1 MAAAHTRLKLSS
13 KKVESVHQKY
23 ERNIKMTRLWSK
35 QIKLTFLSAEI
46 EDSIK
51 GNFCTQVQP
60 TQSSILLRNKI
71 MENNTILF
79 GTGRLNVLLRNGFEQ
94 VSLWLI
100 LNLHLSFAFRRWGT
114 LHLFLHTFICLLIA
128 EVCATGRKV
137 CTQQLED
144 KGKSKKKSVHVV
156 ENDAGLSNARL
167 DLAPLG
173 SQPSQAI
180 TIITA
185 KLSTLG
191 MNEDALSAA
200 DCCFKTQVYNEL
212 KWSVLSFFLHSGLD
226 GHNEL

>member
-1 MAAAHTRLKLSS
+1 
-13 KKVESVHQKY
+13 
-23 ERNIKMTRLWSK
+23 
-35 QIKLTFLSAEI
+35 
-46 EDSIK
+46 
-51 GNFCTQVQP
+51 
-60 TQSSILLRNKI
+60 

-100 LNLHLSFAFRRWGT
+100 LNPHLSFALRRWGT
-114 LHLFLHTFICLLIA
+114 LHLFFHTFICSLIA

-137 CTQQLED
+137 YAQQLED
-144 KGKSKKKSVHVV
+144 KGKSKKKSVHVK
-156 ENDAGLSNARL
+156 ENDAGLSTPRL

-180 TIITA
+180 AKTA
-185 KLSTLG
+185 KLSTLW

-200 DCCFKTQVYNEL
+200 DCCFKTQVYEL